1 MPAKRIVLIGAG
13 SMTFTRGLLM
23 DLVLAPHLAGSTVG
37 LVDVNAEK
45 LDLAARLARQ
55 MVAQEGSDL
64 TVEASTDRREMLPD
78 ADYVITTISVGGHA
92 AWEKDL
98 KIPLKYGITQTVG
111 DSVGPGGLSR
121 ALRHVPVIVGVAN
134 DMHELCPEA
143 ILFNY
148 TNPMT
153 VICRSVARETETPV
167 VGLCHGAPNTVTYLA
182 EYMGVP
188 RKELEVRV
196 AGINHMIW
204 LTTLLRN
211 GRDAYPEL
219 WELYERQGPA
229 DRPASFEL
237 MELYGLFPGPGHEH
251 IMEFFPWFVTERTGF
266 GAQYGEGLFPIEQQ
280 NRGRVERSEHLLAEA
295 DGRTPIPVR
304 RSGEDVME
312 IITALI
318 TNQPKVVAVNAPNHG
333 AVPDLQDDA
342 IIEVSSLIDGAGI
355 QPLRNLDLPVG
366 AADILRAR
374 LDQQELVSLAAVSG
388 DRDLALLALLAEH
401 GVASVA
407 DARSMLDEL
416 LAAQAAHLSLFA

>member
-23 DLVLAPHLAGSTVG
+23 DLVLAPHLKGSTVA

-55 MVAQEGSDL
+55 MITQEGADL
-64 TVEASTDRREMLPD
+64 TVEASTNRRDMLPG
-78 ADYVITTISVGGHA
+78 ADYVITTISVGGHP

-121 ALRHVPVIVGVAN
+121 ALRHVPVIVGVAE
-134 DMHELCPEA
+134 DMETLCPDA

-153 VICRSVARETETPV
+153 VICRSVARETDTPV
-167 VGLCHGAPNTVTYLA
+167 VGLCHGVPNTVTYLA

-188 RKELEVRV
+188 RDELEVRA
-196 AGINHMIW
+196 AGINHMVW

-211 GRDAYPEL
+211 GVDAYPAL
-219 WELYERQGPA
+219 WELLRAKGPA

-237 MELYGLFPGPGHEH
+237 MELYGRFPGPGHEH
-251 IMEFFPWFVTERTGF
+251 IMEFFPWFVTERTGY
-266 GAQYGEGLFPIEQQ
+266 GAAYGEGLFPIDQQ
-280 NRGRVERSEHLLAEA
+280 NRGRVDRTERLQAEA
-295 DGRTPIPVR
+295 DGRVPIPVR

-318 TNQPKVVAVNAPNHG
+318 TNQPKVVAVNVPNYG
-333 AVPDLQDDA
+333 AVPDLQDEA
-342 IIEVSSLIDGAGI
+342 VIEVSSLIDGNGI

-366 AADILRAR
+366 AVDVLRAR
-374 LDQQELVSLAAVSG
+374 LDQQELTSLAAVNG
-388 DRDLALLALLAEH
+388 DRALALQALLAEH

-407 DARSMLDEL
+407 DARAMLDEL
-416 LAAQAAHLSLFA
+416 LTAQADHLPTFA

>member
-23 DLVLAPHLAGSTVG
+23 DLVLAPHLQGSTVA

-55 MVAQEGSDL
+55 MIAQEGAHLS
-64 TVEASTDRREMLPD
+64 VEASTDRCDMLAG
-78 ADYVITTISVGGHA
+78 ADYVITTISVGGHP

-121 ALRHVPVIVGVAN
+121 ALRHVPVIVGVAE
-134 DMHELCPEA
+134 DMEDLCPDA

-153 VICRSVARETETPV
+153 VICRSVARETDTTV
-167 VGLCHGAPNTVTYLA
+167 VGLCHGVPNTVTYLA

-188 RKELEVRV
+188 RDELEVRA
-196 AGINHMIW
+196 AGINHMVW

-211 GRDAYPEL
+211 GADAYPAL
-219 WELYERQGPA
+219 WDLYRAKGPA

-237 MELYGLFPGPGHEH
+237 MELYGRFPGPGHEH
-251 IMEFFPWFVTERTGF
+251 IMEFFPWFVTERTGY
-266 GAQYGEGLFPIEQQ
+266 GAAYGEGLFPIDEQS
-280 NRGRVERSEHLLAEA
+280 RGRVDRTAHLHAEA
-295 DGRTPIPVR
+295 DGRVRIPVR

-318 TNQPKVVAVNAPNHG
+318 TNQPKVVAVNVPNYG
-333 AVPDLQDDA
+333 AVPDLQDEA
-342 IIEVSSLIDGAGI
+342 VIEVSSLIDGSGI

-366 AADILRAR
+366 AADVLRAR
-374 LDQQELVSLAAVSG
+374 LDQQELTSLAAVHG
-388 DRDLALLALLAEH
+388 DRALALQALLAEH

-407 DARSMLDEL
+407 DARAMLDEL
-416 LAAQAAHLSLFA
+416 LTAQADHLPTFA